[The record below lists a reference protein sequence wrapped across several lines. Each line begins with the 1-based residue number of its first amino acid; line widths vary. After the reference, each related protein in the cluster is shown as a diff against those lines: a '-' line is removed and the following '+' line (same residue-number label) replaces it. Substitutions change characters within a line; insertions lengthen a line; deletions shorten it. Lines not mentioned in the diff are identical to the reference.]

1 MAHQGLDDSPLQRAL
16 SELLLTMAP
25 ELQYTAPHLL
35 LKMPKHETIDS
46 LSTTQRTDRTAAGD
60 IVNKEVLV
68 NKPKLIKVG
77 FVSTNFYDHSIGKI
91 LVQLMLM
98 LDNAVLPECD
108 AGAGNSFSD
117 GFDDFSNANAG
128 SLRRGACVF
137 EVRVFLMD
145 RRLPLPLEDDSESGG
160 SSDRGGN
167 DPSATSHNHAHDHDH
182 DHDPT
187 LIHDTITR
195 ILGAKLLRRFVRVPL
210 DVDHARRV
218 IGAAQLDFLLFA
230 DVGMDFFTYELAFS
244 RLAPLQVG

>member
-1 MAHQGLDDSPLQRAL
+1 MAHQGLDDVPLQRAL
-16 SELLLTMAP
+16 SELFLAMAP

-35 LKMPKHETIDS
+35 LKMPKYETIDS
-46 LSTTQRTDRTAAGD
+46 LSTTQRTDGTTADDVAD
-60 IVNKEVLV
+60 EEVLV

-98 LDNAVLPECD
+98 LDTAVLPECD
-108 AGAGNSFSD
+108 AGNSFSD
-117 GFDDFSNANAG
+117 GLDDFSNAG
-128 SLRRGACVF
+128 SLHRGACVF

-145 RRLPLPLEDDSESGG
+145 RRLPLEDGSESGG

-167 DPSATSHNHAHDHDH
+167 DTSATSHDHARDHDY

-195 ILGAKLLRRFVRVPL
+195 ILGAKLLSRFVRLPL

-218 IGAAQLDFLLFA
+218 IGAAHLDFLVFA

-244 RLAPLQVG
+244 RLAPLQVA